1 MVGGFGQPKSFH
13 VFLQR
18 PVHRD
23 YLKGGSEV
31 VEKLRGV
38 AVIVSILSGPGD
50 GARQEVLEA
59 ATQAGVKRFYPSTNG
74 FTQLYRAPGKPGA
87 YTRPLELQGELRH
100 AHQASARCLAGER
113 EYTFI
118 GAGNIV
124 DMKCNGTITEPCW
137 CPWTQ
142 DRASY
147 EVSVIG
153 TGDAPMDWSY
163 RKDLAR
169 YTVASL
175 AKPGLSKNTQ
185 LNVPSDTLS
194 QNDMVE
200 LFRKYA
206 GAKGRTVAVRKLW
219 MDDGHRFIA
228 NEAEAPA
235 EIAANSGIP
244 VDFIGRPPPLSVQ
257 EAFFKKER
265 HWHLFPE
272 VKKTTFEDYLKERSG
287 ELD

>member
-1 MVGGFGQPKSFH
+1 MVLAGVGVVQCLRTTSTDAMPSDGWR
-13 VFLQR
+13 LRR

-23 YLKGGSEV
+23 YLKDGSEV

-59 ATQAGVKRFYPSTNG
+59 ATQAG
-74 FTQLYRAPGKPGA
+74 
-87 YTRPLELQGELRH
+87 
-100 AHQASARCLAGER
+100 
-113 EYTFI
+113 
-118 GAGNIV
+118 
-124 DMKCNGTITEPCW
+124 NGTITEPCW

-244 VDFIGRPPPLSVQ
+244 VEFIGRPPPPLSVQ

-265 HWHLFPE
+265 HWHFFPE
-272 VKKTTFEDYLKERSG
+272 VKKTTFEDYLKERFG